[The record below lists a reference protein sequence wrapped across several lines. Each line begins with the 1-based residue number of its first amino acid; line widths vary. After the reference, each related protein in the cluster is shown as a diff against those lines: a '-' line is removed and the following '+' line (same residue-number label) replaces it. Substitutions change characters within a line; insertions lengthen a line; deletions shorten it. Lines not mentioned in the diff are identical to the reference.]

1 MGLMSQRYIP
11 YCCLVYMTEQ
21 KNYLSKIIKCDEE
34 LILKKIRSI
43 DLFRRCGFVFDR
55 QEVGFNI
62 FSYSVSDTR

>member
-1 MGLMSQRYIP
+1 LRGKGLSFDILQSSIDVFFEEVEID
-11 YCCLVYMTEQ
+11 LIA
-21 KNYLSKIIKCDEE
+21 KIKEE
-34 LILKKIRSI
+34 NIRSI